1 MKCSQDKGQPWM
13 PQAVSG
19 VEEAQEEGG
28 SKQSQF
34 LNGQEAGLQFNNNS
48 PPIRVCQT
56 QFIPLPLNILPGKIS
71 SITVKLKGFYSEHI
85 TLDDLYLVR
94 LALSNS

>member
-1 MKCSQDKGQPWM
+1 M

-34 LNGQEAGLQFNNNS
+34 LNGQEAGL
-48 PPIRVCQT
+48 
-56 QFIPLPLNILPGKIS
+56 
-71 SITVKLKGFYSEHI
+71 
-85 TLDDLYLVR
+85 
-94 LALSNS
+94 